1 MVKGSAI
8 WMNNK
13 ANRVGH
19 MNEKDGKNRERERER
34 ERERDGGMVRR
45 QSSKKVKKIPKLIRE
60 SIMSL

>member
-19 MNEKDGKNRERERER
+19 MNEQDGKNRERER

>member
-34 ERERDGGMVRR
+34 WGYG
-45 QSSKKVKKIPKLIRE
+45 QKTVKQK
-60 SIMSL
+60 S

>member
-19 MNEKDGKNRERERER
+19 MNEKDGKNREREREMGVWS
-34 ERERDGGMVRR
+34 EDS
-45 QSSKKVKKIPKLIRE
+45 QAKK
-60 SIMSL
+60 